1 MSELNL
7 SLWGAGFA
15 LILIVVIYNFWQEYK
30 AKKKVQ
36 RAFGDHKDDVLMK
49 AASTDVGQIDI
60 AERQEPRFDDTV
72 PMSEDPA
79 ESKPRAQSSRPAPRQ
94 SQDAR
99 QAGAVDDF
107 IDCIIS
113 MDFETPLR
121 GDKILAEIQSIR
133 IAGNKP
139 IHFVGVASDESAQR
153 EAIMHSNNY
162 SQLIA
167 GVQLV
172 NRSGPLN
179 ELEFSE
185 LVMKLRGVADSL
197 NAFLDVPDMKHVM
210 DSGRD
215 LSLFVSEHDA
225 QLSVNVQTK
234 GAPWDLGTLLAA
246 MEKLGFDNRPDGRLV
261 MLDGEGGA
269 LFTLAVNGSL
279 ADQSTSRITLLLD
292 VPCVSPVRGGFNAM
306 VSCAK
311 SLALRLGGT
320 LVDDGGAA
328 IDDATLAQIQEQ
340 VELFYSAMQAAEIP
354 AGSTRA
360 VRIFS

>member
-1 MSELNL
+1 MTDLNL
-7 SLWGAGFA
+7 SLWGAGLA
-15 LILIVVIYNFWQEYK
+15 LILVVVIYNFWQEYK

-49 AASTDVGQIDI
+49 SDSEAVAGNAL

-72 PMSEDPA
+72 PLADTQAQP
-79 ESKPRAQSSRPAPRQ
+79 ESRSKAPGRTETRPVVP
-94 SQDAR
+94 
-99 QAGAVDDF
+99 VDEF

-113 MDFETPLR
+113 MDFENPVR
-121 GDKILAEIQSIR
+121 GDKILAEIQSVR

-139 IHFVGVASDESAQR
+139 IHFVGVGSGEQAQR
-153 EAIMHSNNY
+153 ETITHSSSY

-179 ELEFSE
+179 ELEYSE
-185 LVMKLRGVADSL
+185 LVMKLRGVADNL

-234 GAPWDLGTLLAA
+234 GAPWDISTLLAA

-279 ADQSTSRITLLLD
+279 ADQVTSRITLLLD
-292 VPCVSPVRGGFNAM
+292 VPCVSPVRGGFAAM

-328 IDDATLAQIQEQ
+328 IDDVTLAQIQEQ